1 MGFRCD
7 YCIDRELGAGIRKKE
22 KQEGCRELQWVIYQ
36 PPSEGDFLFVVVVHL
51 VFVLSRNRVSV

>member
-7 YCIDRELGAGIRKKE
+7 YWIDRELGAGTGKKE
-22 KQEGCRELQWVIYQ
+22 KQVGCRELQWVIYQ

-51 VFVLSRNRVSV
+51 VFVRSRNRVSV